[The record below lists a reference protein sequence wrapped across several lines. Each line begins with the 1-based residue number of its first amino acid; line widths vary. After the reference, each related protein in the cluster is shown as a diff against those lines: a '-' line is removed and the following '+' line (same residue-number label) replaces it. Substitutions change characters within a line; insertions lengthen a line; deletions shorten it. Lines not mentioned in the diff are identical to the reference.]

1 MQTKPAMTR
10 GEKTWLEVR
19 LTAPP
24 AQAEVAADVLVRLTG
39 RGVQVEEGNS
49 LQDPW
54 RVTGYLEPGPEVEF
68 QRRGLEELAADLAR
82 QAPGQVQLEFGELPE
97 QDWHAA
103 WKRHFHPRQAAP
115 GLWVG
120 PPWDPP
126 QPPAGQQA
134 VIIDP
139 GAAFG
144 TGLHPST
151 RLCLLRLVEL
161 ARAGGLPESVLD
173 VGCGS
178 GILALAAL
186 RLGCHRAVGI
196 DIDPLAREA
205 ARYNAA
211 LNHLQERFQVSERDL
226 SALGERFP
234 LVLANLTAA
243 ELEPLAGQL
252 AARLTPGGE
261 LVASGILAEQEE
273 RMRAVFTAADLK
285 IEACRQEGEW
295 VAVVCR
301 WPEEG
306 P

>member
-1 MQTKPAMTR
+1 MQTKPDMTR
-10 GEKTWLEVR
+10 GEKIWLEVR

-24 AQAEVAADVLVRLTG
+24 AQAEAAADTLVRLTG
-39 RGVQVEEGNS
+39 RGVRVEEGNS
-49 LQDPW
+49 LSDPW
-54 RVTGYLEPGPEVEF
+54 RVTGYLEPGPEVEPL
-68 QRRGLEELAADLAR
+68 RRRLEELAAYLAR

-103 WKRHFHPRQAAP
+103 WKRHFHPRRAAP

-126 QPPAGQQA
+126 RPPAGQQA
-134 VIIDP
+134 VTIDP

-161 ARAGGLPESVLD
+161 ARAGALPTPVLD

-186 RLGCHRAVGI
+186 RLGCRRAVGI
-196 DIDPLAREA
+196 DIDPLARRA
-205 ARYNAA
+205 ARHNAA
-211 LNHLQERFQVSERDL
+211 LNRLPERFEVSDRAL
-226 SALGERFP
+226 SAMGERFP

-243 ELEPLAGQL
+243 ELEPLAADL
-252 AARLTPGGE
+252 AARLTPAGE

-273 RMRAVFTAADLK
+273 RMRAVFAAAGLEP
-285 IEACRQEGEW
+285 EARRREEEW
-295 VAVVCR
+295 VALICR
-301 WPEEG
+301 RAEEG